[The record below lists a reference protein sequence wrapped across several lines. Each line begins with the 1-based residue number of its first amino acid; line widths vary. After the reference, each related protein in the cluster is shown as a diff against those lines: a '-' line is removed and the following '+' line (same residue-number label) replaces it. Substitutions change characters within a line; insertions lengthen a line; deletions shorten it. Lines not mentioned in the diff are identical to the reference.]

1 MRDALKA
8 QGVGAFDDPAL
19 GKARGEIR
27 AAATAQT
34 ISAIMEQ
41 TLAKLSAAEVTILE
55 YASLCPPDLVPVNWL
70 RGLVERNHPELA
82 APEGPSLAADPWA
95 LALERLDDWRLL
107 RANPEEEAN
116 AEPTASIHRLV
127 AETLRARIVE
137 ARREALREA
146 LIGLA
151 EYVATVLEHRARL
164 HQGLAQRWLAPLTG
178 LTMALLDRDRPELR
192 LNRQLGVCADFAM
205 RLSGIVTAQGLLEL
219 WHGLAE
225 AHAKA
230 FPQDALAQRDLSV
243 SQSEIG
249 DFHQRRGG
257 PGDAE
262 RALVYFQASLTSRER
277 LARDNAQDALAQR
290 DLSVLRER
298 LGDFYRRRGAPGDAD
313 LALGF
318 YQASLE
324 TLERLA
330 RDNPQD
336 ALAQRDLSVSQSKLG
351 DFHQHRGSPG
361 DSDLALGFYQ
371 ASLATAEWLARE
383 NPQDGEAQRDLAIS
397 QERLGD
403 FHQRRGGPADL
414 EAALGYFDAAAVTRQ
429 RLVAANPAIGELRA
443 ELSVP
448 LMLLLFALA
457 QLKREEDAQIVA
469 RALEA
474 QVDEWDAIGF
484 ESDRRIEGAR
494 DLLRQLRGEGDTT

>member
-1 MRDALKA
+1 
-8 QGVGAFDDPAL
+8 
-19 GKARGEIR
+19 
-27 AAATAQT
+27 
-34 ISAIMEQ
+34 
-41 TLAKLSAAEVTILE
+41 
-55 YASLCPPDLVPVNWL
+55 
-70 RGLVERNHPELA
+70 
-82 APEGPSLAADPWA
+82 
-95 LALERLDDWRLL
+95 
-107 RANPEEEAN
+107 
-116 AEPTASIHRLV
+116 
-127 AETLRARIVE
+127 
-137 ARREALREA
+137 
-146 LIGLA
+146 
-151 EYVATVLEHRARL
+151 LEHRARL

-371 ASLATAEWLARE
+371 ASLATGERLARDNPQDALAQRDLSVSQSKLGDFHQHRGSPGDSALALGFYQASLATAEWLARE